1 MERKKIIIIG
11 ICLLVIFGCVEYF
24 IFSGNAISN
33 SDKIDN
39 QFKSCLQQQNITLYI
54 NSENSAEI
62 LKKMDLINDFEFSD
76 YLEEIKIKNCFRNKQ
91 ICLDNLID
99 KFPTWEINN
108 EKIVRDLQFNELK
121 EITGCKI

>member
-11 ICLLVIFGCVEYF
+11 ICLLIIFVCFEYF
-24 IFSGNAISN
+24 IFSGNVISN
-33 SDKIDN
+33 SNKIN
-39 QFKSCLQQQNITLYI
+39 TQFKSCLQQQNITLYI

-62 LKKMDLINDFEFSD
+62 LKKMNLIKDFEFSD
-76 YLEEIKIKNCFRNKQ
+76 YLEDIKIRNCFRNKQ

-108 EKIVRDLQFNELK
+108 KRIIRDLQFSELK
-121 EITGCKI
+121 EIAGCKI